1 MIPRIVVCLL
11 HHLSASRLT
20 VTLIGGPNDMEKG
33 LKELLEHKEGS
44 GILLLFFK
52 LFLYLIYVT
61 IGQAGGT
68 GKVPKPATEP
78 KPSDDLS
85 QEEKNRMQAAVKAW
99 FDFQMA
105 P

>member
-1 MIPRIVVCLL
+1 MGKV
-11 HHLSASRLT
+11 
-20 VTLIGGPNDMEKG
+20 
-33 LKELLEHKEGS
+33 LKELLEHKGGS

-52 LFLYLIYVT
+52 LFLYLVCLITGHGVE
-61 IGQAGGT
+61 T
-68 GKVPKPATEP
+68 GKESKPASEP

-85 QEEKNRMQAAVKAW
+85 QEEKDRMQAAVKAW